1 MQATAAP
8 AKASTND
15 DLTLSL
21 ASVMRHLLVT
31 TGRDFFQ
38 EVERLGLSLSQI
50 KTLQLMSDR
59 EPDTLGAVA
68 EDLGLSLPAVSRAV
82 EGLHKRGLVKRVECS
97 SDRRAK
103 RVSLTAK
110 GRRTVESLVALRVA
124 GLRQFVDGLEPH
136 ERDALAD
143 GLAPLLQR
151 PEITPLRGSR

>member
-1 MQATAAP
+1 
-8 AKASTND
+8 
-15 DLTLSL
+15 
-21 ASVMRHLLVT
+21 MRHLLVS

-59 EPDTLGAVA
+59 EPDTIGALA
-68 EDLGLSLPAVSRAV
+68 ADLGLSLPAVSRAV
-82 EGLHKRGLVKRVECS
+82 ESLHKRGLVKRVECS

-124 GLRQFVDGLEPH
+124 GLRRFVEGLESH
-136 ERDALAD
+136 ERDALAE
-143 GLAPLLQR
+143 GIGPVLER
-151 PEITPLRGSR
+151 PEILPLESSR

>member
-1 MQATAAP
+1 MKP
-8 AKASTND
+8 STEE
-15 DLTLSL
+15 LTLSL
-21 ASVMRHLLVT
+21 AALMRHLLVS

-59 EPDTLGAVA
+59 EPDTIGALA
-68 EDLGLSLPAVSRAV
+68 ADLGLSLPAVSRAV

-124 GLRQFVDGLEPH
+124 GLRRFVEGLEPH
-136 ERDALAD
+136 ERDALAE
-143 GLAPLLQR
+143 GLGPVLER
-151 PEITPLRGSR
+151 PEIAPLGSAR